1 MVDKAKKRKKYRHL
15 KITAIML
22 FLLGLTIA
30 LYPVIS
36 NWFYKVEVRQMEKT
50 FEQQIVEFSDSMI
63 SFEKLYQ
70 ELKRRNE
77 LLFAEKQKDLKDP
90 FS

>member
-36 NWFYKVEVRQMEKT
+36 NWFYKVEVRQKKHLN
-50 FEQQIVEFSDSMI
+50 S
-63 SFEKLYQ
+63 K
-70 ELKRRNE
+70 
-77 LLFAEKQKDLKDP
+77 
-90 FS
+90 